1 MATTDEIKAA
11 RARLGLIQDKL
22 DRLMQDRADADAA
35 ALRDRESE
43 LHGRLDRSN
52 DLETLGDDLH
62 SLELAFQNWIA
73 RVDAKFG

>member
-1 MATTDEIKAA
+1 MATTDDIKAA
-11 RARLGLIQDKL
+11 RAKLGLIQDKL
-22 DRLMQDRADADAA
+22 DRLEQSKADADSAA
-35 ALRDRESE
+35 MRGRATE

-52 DLETLGDDLH
+52 DLETLADDLH